1 MAKPR
6 NERNPTTSVIV
17 VSTTVPAIAGSI
29 PINLR
34 KLSSNEPDKAAVN
47 KLITNAA
54 AMMSPRRTSLKI
66 IDGAHGDFASG

>member
-29 PINLR
+29 PIDLR
-34 KLSSNEPDKAAVN
+34 KLGNKAPDKAAVR
-47 KLITNAA
+47 KLIINAA
-54 AMMSPRRTSLKI
+54 AIMRPR
-66 IDGAHGDFASG
+66 